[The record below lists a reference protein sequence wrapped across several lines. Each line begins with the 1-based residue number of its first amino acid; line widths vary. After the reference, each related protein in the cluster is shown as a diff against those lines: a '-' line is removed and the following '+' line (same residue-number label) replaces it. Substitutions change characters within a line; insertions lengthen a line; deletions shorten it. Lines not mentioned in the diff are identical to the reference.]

1 MPQTLNDDWRHE
13 IGGGDEIHRKY
24 LDTLGNLTLTGI
36 NSELGN
42 MKFSEKKTMYAKS
55 GVSMNRDL
63 PKYERWSEPEILKRS
78 STLADYAVKIWP
90 RYSA

>member
-1 MPQTLNDDWRHE
+1 
-13 IGGGDEIHRKY
+13 
-24 LDTLGNLTLTGI
+24 
-36 NSELGN
+36 
-42 MKFSEKKTMYAKS
+42 MKFSEKKKMYAES

-63 PKYERWSEPEILKRS
+63 SKYERWSEPEILKRS